1 MRMRTD
7 EIKLLSASEFIQ
19 AVGWTDE
26 QLKDSLQ
33 KGRIRFLVG
42 ADGTQRIPET
52 EVKRMKGELPVPIDK
67 SQDLRLTVVPM
78 EVHLESIALLKLE
91 RKERRQAQRRN
102 RKLEHELIAAQVQ
115 LTGAQKSLA
124 ENAESLKARQT
135 VDQEKGELSER
146 LRQLEARMSKLPMWV
161 RRLFGAA

>member
-7 EIKLLSASEFIQ
+7 EIKLLSAAEFIQ

-26 QLKDSLQ
+26 QLKDHLQ
-33 KGRIRFLVG
+33 NGRIRFLVG

-67 SQDLRLTVVPM
+67 SKDLRLTVVPM

-91 RKERRQAQRRN
+91 RKERRAAQKRN

-115 LTGAQKSLA
+115 LTGAQKCLA
-124 ENAESLKARQT
+124 ENAESLKDRQAL
-135 VDQEKGELSER
+135 DQEKGELSER
-146 LRQLEARMSKLPMWV
+146 LRQLEARMARLPLWV
-161 RRLFGAA
+161 RRLFGAV

>member
-1 MRMRTD
+1 MRTD
-7 EIKLLSASEFIQ
+7 EIKLLSAAEFIE

-33 KGRIRFLVG
+33 NGRIRFLVG
-42 ADGTQRIPET
+42 ADGTKRIPET
-52 EVKRMKGELPVPIDK
+52 EVKRMKGELPVPIDR

-91 RKERRQAQRRN
+91 RKERRAAQKRS
-102 RKLEHELIAAQVQ
+102 RKLERELIAAQVQ
-115 LTGAQKSLA
+115 LSGAQKSLA
-124 ENAESLKARQT
+124 ESAESLKDRQQ

-146 LRQLEARMSKLPMWV
+146 LRQLEERMARLPGWV
-161 RRLFGAA
+161 RRLFGA